1 MIVHSISWQCK
12 NGASHRKNFDTPS
25 LEGYWRG
32 TLVPRCELTELA
44 EFTRYSVSYKKPAIG
59 GTMQTLELTNVA
71 HTSRLRGRE
80 TRSRSIGTKL
90 TPSEEK
96 KIIAAAEAQGK
107 APSEWARDLLLR
119 GAIADNRSYMELH
132 IFTEL
137 VGIEMLMMKTLEPI
151 LRGEKLEEDQIAML
165 FRQVQ
170 STKTAKAQEL
180 LARRSQKQEK

>member
-1 MIVHSISWQCK
+1 V
-12 NGASHRKNFDTPS
+12 
-25 LEGYWRG
+25 
-32 TLVPRCELTELA
+32 
-44 EFTRYSVSYKKPAIG
+44 
-59 GTMQTLELTNVA
+59 QTLESTNVA
-71 HTSRLRGRE
+71 KTSRLRGRE

-96 KIIAAAEAQGK
+96 KVIAAAETQGK

-119 GAIADNRSYMELH
+119 GAFADNRSYMELH

-151 LRGEKLEEDQIAML
+151 LRGDKLDQDQIAIL

-170 STKTAKAQEL
+170 STKAAKAQEL

>member
-1 MIVHSISWQCK
+1 
-12 NGASHRKNFDTPS
+12 
-25 LEGYWRG
+25 
-32 TLVPRCELTELA
+32 
-44 EFTRYSVSYKKPAIG
+44 
-59 GTMQTLELTNVA
+59 MQTLESTNVA
-71 HTSRLRGRE
+71 KTSRLRGRE

-96 KIIAAAEAQGK
+96 KVIAAAETQGK

-119 GAIADNRSYMELH
+119 GAFADNRSYMELH

-151 LRGEKLEEDQIAML
+151 LRGDKLDQDQIAIL

-170 STKTAKAQEL
+170 STKAAKAQEL